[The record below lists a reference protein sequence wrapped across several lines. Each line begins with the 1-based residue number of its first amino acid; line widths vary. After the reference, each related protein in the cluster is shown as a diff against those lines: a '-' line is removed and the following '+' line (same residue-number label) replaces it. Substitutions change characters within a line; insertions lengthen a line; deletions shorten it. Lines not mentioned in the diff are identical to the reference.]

1 MTIDPEETG
10 NTGFWKA
17 TGDKRCTQRTI
28 GLYNT
33 VLSHPLP
40 QQVRGVGRQVL
51 QPAAICQPKLASDLT
66 RGCLCCCCS
75 KVTTEGY
82 ASTVVC
88 LCAQYFLSC
97 LAPAPIPF
105 VKNLFSKPASSLS
118 AQAMEHARVNFIFH
132 IFFPVLGVS
141 YTVSTCIARPLPC
154 RCCKGATRL
163 ATTSAA
169 ETHRICLPSGLVR

>member
-132 IFFPVLGVS
+132 IFFSGFGGVVHS
-141 YTVSTCIARPLPC
+141 KYLYC
-154 RCCKGATRL
+154 
-163 ATTSAA
+163 SAA
-169 ETHRICLPSGLVR
+169 AVPLLQRSDAAGNNFCSGDTSHLPPFRSR